1 MLQRGAD
8 GEYERV
14 RALGA
19 IKERHLNPR
28 VRAGASARYDYE
40 AWNLEVAEDD
50 YEDFIS
56 KLWRRY
62 VAFGLSPDIL
72 VEQINQLYF
81 FLEKNENHMLR
92 ITSIPHIL
100 EYIKTKLEAIK
111 DLESKEQSFQKIN
124 MELQIQKETLE
135 AERVI

>member
-1 MLQRGAD
+1 
-8 GEYERV
+8 
-14 RALGA
+14 
-19 IKERHLNPR
+19 
-28 VRAGASARYDYE
+28 
-40 AWNLEVAEDD
+40 LEVAEDD